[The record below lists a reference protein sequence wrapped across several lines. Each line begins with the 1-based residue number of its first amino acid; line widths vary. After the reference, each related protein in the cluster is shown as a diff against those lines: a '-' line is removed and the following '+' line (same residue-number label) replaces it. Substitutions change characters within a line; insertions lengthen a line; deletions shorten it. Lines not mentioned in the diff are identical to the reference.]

1 MAIAYRTPFCALI
14 HRSCIKLFQYFEGQE
29 FNARSPM
36 HSSMFGSNQQRASIA
51 INKESSKPLQSV
63 ENGTRL
69 MCGRFQKMEIRPFAF
84 LKVVFEAAGRYN
96 NKGDLNNWRSDRGGE
111 THIQSVPLYSSI
123 MKRKTRGTENRPA
136 RNASIGKKRNED
148 VRSKEVDNK
157 EIILHAD
164 GTKSILEHVSSELKR
179 KDKGVKVRQAETQ
192 KLCPNV
198 ARENGQ
204 EEDSGPM
211 DGDNSDDWE
220 EVDIPKKQNELIIDK
235 AIEIT
240 FETPKIQIRAR
251 GITKADRSVRIEIH
265 KTHLLCLL
273 ANLRYR
279 NLWCS
284 HELCQSLVYSLLR
297 QDLAY
302 QIEKITKEKS
312 KVSEKHLVPALLK
325 LCSWWKK
332 FFNVTKLGVR
342 SWCYTELNNG
352 HPEDASD
359 NVDSMTAFCDCLTDR
374 RGSRDTSAQLFTTI
388 LRSLGLDARLVCSL
402 QPLSFTFAK
411 KAKATQS
418 LRKIKRVNIEE
429 GTNEENRSG
438 IKQDVNEVDNLE
450 EKRKIRSLGK
460 RSRGEVESKEDI
472 QLSNEDDSDD
482 VFQPI
487 RLRRSSRLSDKNK
500 SKTFDYNVD
509 SDEDKPLH
517 SGRHAK
523 KRTQKVIVE
532 ESDEDFQPFPS
543 GSKVSANI
551 KAVDGDYVSS
561 SSQIDE
567 TDDKYSP
574 PARGRSFQKTVS
586 QPSNITRRTLVGR
599 VSDKQISDFPPVFW
613 CEVYAAVEK
622 RWICVD
628 PIRGKVDEP
637 QAMEPAACR
646 NDNILAYVVAID
658 EDQYVKDVTRRYALQ
673 FGARTRKLRLPPTKE
688 GYDWWRETLSLY
700 SRPYERESDK
710 LEDAELQSAAASEAM
725 PNSIGAF
732 NNHPLYALERQLK
745 KYEYIHPK
753 EPVIGE
759 YRGIPVYPRANVRQ
773 LHTAELWLREGRIV
787 KEGEQ
792 PLKHVKSR
800 AMTMSKR
807 RMKDDGPLEV
817 ALYGEWQTE
826 VYRAKP
832 IINGI
837 VPKNHYG
844 NIDMFKPSMCPP
856 GGVHIEIN
864 GIGKVAKRLSI
875 DYALAVVGFDFQSR
889 RCVPLI
895 NGIVVAQEHERTL
908 LEAWVEYTAHIEA
921 TANAKREKEILGK
934 WRKLVIGLRIRSR
947 LKAVYGEQ
955 DNNNEEESDE
965 GMKPA
970 KDEVWEDGEREL
982 ASGSEVTDDDGLKSS
997 DNNIKIEDDPPLNVM
1012 QTITSDSEEECESD
1026 MLSSSDD
1033 EPVIGNVNTTD
1044 YMDVDT

>member
-1 MAIAYRTPFCALI
+1 
-14 HRSCIKLFQYFEGQE
+14 
-29 FNARSPM
+29 
-36 HSSMFGSNQQRASIA
+36 
-51 INKESSKPLQSV
+51 
-63 ENGTRL
+63 
-69 MCGRFQKMEIRPFAF
+69 
-84 LKVVFEAAGRYN
+84 
-96 NKGDLNNWRSDRGGE
+96 
-111 THIQSVPLYSSI
+111 
-123 MKRKTRGTENRPA
+123 MKRKTSGTKSRPA
-136 RNASIGKKRNED
+136 RNASIVKKRNED

-164 GTKSILEHVSSELKR
+164 GTKSILEHVSFDLKR
-179 KDKGVKVRQAETQ
+179 KDKGVSAKVHHPKA
-192 KLCPNV
+192 V
-198 ARENGQ
+198 REDGQ
-204 EEDSGPM
+204 EEDRGPM
-211 DGDNSDDWE
+211 DSDNSDDWE
-220 EVDIPKKQNELIIDK
+220 EVDIPRKQSEPIIDK

-240 FETPKIQIRAR
+240 FEMPKIQIRAR

-284 HELCQSLVYSLLR
+284 HELCQALIYSLLR

-302 QIEKITKEKS
+302 QIERITKEKS
-312 KVSEKHLVPALLK
+312 KVSEKQLIPALLK

-342 SWCYTELNNG
+342 SWCYTELNDG

-359 NVDSMTAFCDCLTDR
+359 SVDSMTAFCDCLTDR
-374 RGSRDTSAQLFTTI
+374 RGSRDTSTQLFTTI

-418 LRKIKRVNIEE
+418 LRKIKHVNTEE

-438 IKQDVNEVDNLE
+438 IKQDVNEFENTE
-450 EKRKIRSLGK
+450 EKPKIRSLGK
-460 RSRGEVESKEDI
+460 RPREVESNEDT
-472 QLSNEDDSDD
+472 QASNEDDSDD

-500 SKTFDYNVD
+500 SKTSDHTVD
-509 SDEDKPLH
+509 SDEDKPLRL
-517 SGRHAK
+517 GRHAK
-523 KRTQKVIVE
+523 KKTQKAIME

-543 GSKVSANI
+543 GSKVSANR
-551 KAVDGDYVSS
+551 KAEEEDYVSGS
-561 SSQIDE
+561 FSQVDE
-567 TDDKYSP
+567 TDDKYSSP
-574 PARGRSFQKTVS
+574 QQTVGRPLK
-586 QPSNITRRTLVGR
+586 ITRRTSVGR
-599 VSDKQISDFPPVFW
+599 DKQISDLPPVLW
-613 CEVYAAVEK
+613 CEVYSPVEK

-628 PIRGKVDEP
+628 PIRGKVNEP
-637 QAMEPAACR
+637 EAMEPAACR
-646 NDNILAYVVAID
+646 NENILAYVVAID

-673 FGARTRKLRLPPTKE
+673 FGARTRKLRLSPTKE
-688 GYDWWRETLSLY
+688 GYDWWHETLSLY
-700 SRPYERESDK
+700 SRPYEREHDK
-710 LEDAELQSAAASEAM
+710 IEDAELQSAAASEAM

-773 LHTAELWLREGRIV
+773 LHTAELWLREGRTV

-800 AMTMSKR
+800 AMTISKR
-807 RMKDDGPLEV
+807 RIQLMKDDGPLEV

-864 GIGKVAKRLSI
+864 GIGKIAKRLSI

-895 NGIVVAQEHERTL
+895 NGIVVAQEHEKTL
-908 LEAWVEYTAHIEA
+908 LEAWVEYAAHIEA
-921 TANAKREKEILGK
+921 TSNAKREKEVLGK

-955 DNNNEEESDE
+955 GNNDEESDE

-970 KDEVWEDGEREL
+970 SDEVLEDGEREL
-982 ASGSEVTDDDGLKSS
+982 ASGSEMTDDGGSKSS
-997 DNNIKIEDDPPLNVM
+997 DINNSDEQTPNVM
-1012 QTITSDSEEECESD
+1012 QTITSSSEEEGESD

-1033 EPVIGNVNTTD
+1033 EPVVGNANTTD